1 MNHPLFVMA
10 SGTFAPA
17 LRSLSGILEKA
28 EASAREN
35 KVASTDFAQAR
46 LAPDMFP
53 LSRQVQ
59 TACDHAKG
67 AMARLAGV
75 DAPAF
80 ADEETDLAQ
89 LRDRIARTIAYVETF
104 SEAKFEGAENRD
116 IQIPL
121 PGDLVLKMTGVQF
134 LRDWSFPHF
143 YFHLVT
149 AYDILRHE
157 GIELGKRDYLAHIA
171 PMIGPKG

>member
-28 EASAREN
+28 EASAPEEN
-35 KVASTDFAQAR
+35 KVASGRFRPERAWR
-46 LAPDMFP
+46 RHVP
-53 LSRQVQ
+53 LQPPVQ

-104 SEAKFEGAENRD
+104 SEAKFEGPR
-116 IQIPL
+116 
-121 PGDLVLKMTGVQF
+121 
-134 LRDWSFPHF
+134 
-143 YFHLVT
+143 T
-149 AYDILRHE
+149 ATSRS
-157 GIELGKRDYLAHIA
+157 RSPA
-171 PMIGPKG
+171 PTWC